1 MDSNFMESD
10 VTDAGE
16 RVTPDQKH
24 WGYYAHLS
32 IYNFALP
39 YVQNKRVLDAGS
51 GTGYGAHYLIQN
63 GATEVVGIDLSEKAV
78 AFSKRRF
85 QAEGLSYHTMS
96 LEQLTFSSA
105 TKFDVIFT
113 SNVLEHIAEP
123 DEFLRRAIDLLTPDG
138 IFIVAVPPIWSLLA
152 LDVNLKNPY
161 HINNLPIQVWFAKL
175 ERFFNKVQGYRHWV
189 KPEWVDSDDML
200 LPLSINPEETFI
212 RENDFVFNP
221 FGAEELVKLGGRNIT
236 LVCVAKSPREITL
249 VSEEIKELRLLSQW
263 YDEILRNRSN
273 SKDTPTVS
281 INEDYR
287 ERAQIAEHQLKQIY
301 STRGWK
307 FLQKYWSFKRKLFG
321 NN

>member
-1 MDSNFMESD
+1 MDNHFIESD

-24 WGYYAHLS
+24 WAYYAHLS

-39 YVQNKRVLDAGS
+39 YVRNKRVLDAGS

-63 GATEVVGIDLSEKAV
+63 GAAEVVGIDISEKAV
-78 AFSKRRF
+78 AFSKQRF

-123 DEFLRRAIDLLTPDG
+123 DEFLRRATDLLTTDG
-138 IFIVAVPPIWSLLA
+138 IFIMAVPPIWSLLA
-152 LDVNLKNPY
+152 LEVNLKNPY

-175 ERFFNKVQGYRHWV
+175 ERFFNKIQGYRHWV
-189 KPEWVDSDDML
+189 KPEWVDSNDML
-200 LPLSINPEETFI
+200 SIPSMNPEETVI
-212 RENDFVFNP
+212 RENDFVFNLL
-221 FGAEELVKLGGRNIT
+221 GAEELVKLGGRNIT
-236 LVCVAKSPREITL
+236 LVCVAKNPREITL
-249 VSEEIKELRLLSQW
+249 ASEETKELLLLSRW
-263 YDEILRNRSN
+263 YDEILRDWSN
-273 SKDTPTVS
+273 NKDTHIVR

-287 ERAQIAEHQLKQIY
+287 ERAQIAERQLKQIY

-307 FLQKYWSFKRKLFG
+307 FLQKYWSFKRKLYG
-321 NN
+321 ND